1 MLFSSNYQIMNSG
14 NLIFNICMSKV
25 HCALPGDSKLKV
37 NAGPTAAPQHAPKGL
52 GQTEALLCA
61 DREPRHSGQRR
72 PRPGLGTAG
81 LRAQW
86 GWARALGEASWG
98 LWTLRRPLEVS
109 PPSRESP
116 GSAMADR
123 RLDTNSPPP
132 PDVRRAP
139 GDSGNRERQQP
150 PGPVPGGDTEPPPP
164 AVVLALTL
172 RTREAGHFVL
182 PRLNWQQLPSVSHRA
197 TCSPA
202 PTGLHPR
209 GTLGSSG
216 GAPAPTPAHPSGPG
230 PKAGSSPLWPEVSG
244 C

>member
-1 MLFSSNYQIMNSG
+1 MRPRAWARQKPYCVQTGSRSTQAKEDPSQI
-14 NLIFNICMSKV
+14 L
-25 HCALPGDSKLKV
+25 
-37 NAGPTAAPQHAPKGL
+37 APQACRARWEWTRAPGK
-52 GQTEALLCA
+52 
-61 DREPRHSGQRR
+61 
-72 PRPGLGTAG
+72 
-81 LRAQW
+81 
-86 GWARALGEASWG
+86 ASWR
-98 LWTLRRPLEVS
+98 LWTLRRPLELS
-109 PPSRESP
+109 PPSREGP
-116 GSAMADR
+116 GSDMVDR
-123 RLDTNSPPP
+123 RLDTDSPPP

-150 PGPVPGGDTEPPPP
+150 PGPVPDGDTEPPPP
-164 AVVLALTL
+164 TVVLALTL

-182 PRLNWQQLPSVSHRA
+182 PRMNWQQLPAVSHRA

-202 PTGLHPR
+202 PTGLLPG